1 MLLPMVR
8 LADDVFVVA
17 VVVGDATRG
26 VIRAVALI
34 ERLRDGQ
41 AAVGGLL
48 GVLDGR
54 RVYRGRGV

>member
-1 MLLPMVR
+1 MVR